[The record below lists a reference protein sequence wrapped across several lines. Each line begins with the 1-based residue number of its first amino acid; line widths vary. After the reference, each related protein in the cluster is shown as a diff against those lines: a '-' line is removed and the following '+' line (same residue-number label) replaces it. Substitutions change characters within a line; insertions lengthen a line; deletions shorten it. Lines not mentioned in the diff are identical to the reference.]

1 MEFQRFGILGAFAI
15 AFGFCAQS
23 TAASLD
29 TYTGIVAGA
38 GNGSM
43 AGGCT
48 SFGPPTELRSFFTFA
63 GPSVPTGGIASCG
76 YVGGI
81 DHLSSAGGQLTGSK
95 SLGPVLL
102 GNPANG
108 VTYTGAA
115 DSVATYG
122 SLGASA
128 SGTFAGGLPSDSQL
142 ALFEGAG
149 AAKFSDTLTA
159 TSPLVASASAGF
171 VRYQFNVH
179 GSMSILGAQKAY
191 YFGETYMVL
200 DLQQQSGPVY
210 EILNSHARRGSVG
223 TISNGPPPAGWT
235 AGVGTLSGQSTFYSQ
250 MLPMN
255 WGQAWDVKVGLLAW
269 AYGEA
274 ASSFLG
280 TAKLTGIDLFDANGV
295 KVTQFDL
302 VSASGTNYLQPV
314 PEPATQA
321 LMLSGLLGLAATV
334 RRMRAHRKLPA
345 PTSSRR
351 GGRVAT

>member
-1 MEFQRFGILGAFAI
+1 
-15 AFGFCAQS
+15 
-23 TAASLD
+23 
-29 TYTGIVAGA
+29 
-38 GNGSM
+38 
-43 AGGCT
+43 
-48 SFGPPTELRSFFTFA
+48 
-63 GPSVPTGGIASCG
+63 
-76 YVGGI
+76 
-81 DHLSSAGGQLTGSK
+81 
-95 SLGPVLL
+95 
-102 GNPANG
+102 
-108 VTYTGAA
+108 
-115 DSVATYG
+115 VATYG